1 MFRNVYD
8 LNLDWNKLVPLP
20 SRFAEL
26 NDDFQEAL
34 GGFIG
39 FVKALAEETLA
50 P

>member
-1 MFRNVYD
+1 MFRNVYE
-8 LNLDWNKLVPLP
+8 LNLDWNKLVPFL
-20 SRFAEL
+20 SRLAEV

-34 GGFIG
+34 SRFIG